1 MTVLVSWFV
10 AGLVVFGSFF
20 MLIAALGVVRLPDLL
35 TRMHAATKA
44 GTLGAGVLLAAVA
57 VLYGDA
63 ALTTRVVAGILF
75 LMLTAPIAAHA
86 IGRAAY
92 YRGVPVWE
100 KTAVDELRGRYRGA
114 DGDATQPESKRPAGG
129 VAS

>member
-1 MTVLVSWFV
+1 MTILVDWLV

-20 MLIAALGVVRLPDLL
+20 MFVAALGVVRLPDLL

-44 GTLGAGVLLAAVA
+44 GTLGAGVLLIAVA
-57 VLYGDA
+57 LMHGDG

-100 KTAVDELRGRYRGA
+100 KTAVDELRGRYPAAEGEQA
-114 DGDATQPESKRPAGG
+114 PIVKRPAGG